1 MSVILNLETK
11 NDILNNII
19 SNNPYYIDIK
29 GSVNICLVR
38 CGQEIEACESVNFS
52 TMTNYGK
59 ILVLNKSTNSNSKCA
74 IKLAFDS
81 TNDSLDNNGD
91 ANYNFET
98 AFVSIPSLHKLNG
111 TIYDMETFLVFYSV
125 QKNGN
130 VLYVC
135 LCTFNMGVNSVAQ
148 GDWKLLNYKLMDEL
162 FAQKNIVPDIFGT
175 NEITGIP
182 NPVDINN
189 FIPIKGSRNFYDYT
203 HPKNTKVNFRVFQT
217 PLSVSNN
224 VINTLK
230 SKLTPG
236 NTYVNFKNAISQT
249 INPLEGLFF
258 YFSEDL
264 TDRYKSFA
272 ANNPPST
279 KTESK
284 EISEEEESN
293 DYNLKKLDMISEENE
308 AENIREEDES
318 FNDENKKK
326 ESFQANKNQNKAST
340 TYAVYLLITIFCI
353 ICIYNY
359 LIKNFFKSI
368 NGISEEDLI
377 NYTNE
382 IFNSNMTKVLGSK
395 FKINIY
401 STIIF
406 IFTFIIIF
414 LLVISIPLNNHNYN
428 TSSIFST
435 VYSFIIIL
443 IIVIPILFRYY
454 LRYLYYRIK
463 GFYDPD
469 FTQKENYLY
478 TFISNKIYNYNFLD
492 NFKNIFKENFTNF
505 LINIPPSNIQTGGGD
520 FNHAPGNLNDNHIN
534 AKIAENKKDLDAI
547 GEFSI
552 QNFFKLM
559 NNKFVKTVFQ
569 NNNQYKSSINYII
582 GYIILFYIIGSFL
595 QLVFSSIGD
604 NMWMK
609 FLVSFLTSIVLY
621 SPICFML
628 IEYVNSISN
637 INLRYIIIIFSLIIL
652 LLSVFTIFINP
663 INNIPIN
670 NSGFWITFSLI
681 IISIITIFISK
692 RFINNTGTKG
702 GDDSKPPSDEEYDL
716 LKKIAILQSQL
727 KDEKSKTSVF
737 ENYLEENPTAPH
749 NENESNNNQTNTNKN
764 ELLKRIA
771 ILEQQKKETE
781 SKDHLLENFIEH
793 DYDNRIGEKSYNIN
807 ANQKELEL
815 EYLKEITILKEKLK
829 QKESK
834 EALFKNYIRNH
845 EYNDENK
852 ESNNEDESKTQKP
865 YNIDNQNKN
874 KINELQKQLAILQN
888 NLNSKSE
895 NYNKLLSNFDDSKKQ
910 IELLKKIIPKQNL
923 IKTLEYLK
931 LISNIFNKLQE
942 LKSTQDS
949 LNKKNKIL
957 KLLDQLSKIDQPSNI
972 PKYFESELKNLNK
985 ENPENYKIIIENLD
999 KIINKIKD
1007 LAQSIIKNIK

>member
-11 NDILNNII
+11 NETLNNII

-38 CGQEIEACESVNFS
+38 CGQDIEACESVNFS

-81 TNDSLDNNGD
+81 NNDSLDNNGG

-98 AFVSIPSLHKLNG
+98 AFVTIPSLHKLNG
-111 TIYDMETFLVFYSV
+111 TIYDMETFLVFSSV

-189 FIPIKGSRNFYDYT
+189 FIPKKGSRNFYDYT

-279 KTESK
+279 KNQSK

-293 DYNLKKLDMISEENE
+293 EYKLKKLDVINEENESENISEEN
-308 AENIREEDES
+308 DS
-318 FNDENKKK
+318 FKDENKKK

-359 LIKNFFKSI
+359 LIKNFFKST

-382 IFNSNMTKVLGSK
+382 IFNSNMTKVLASK

-414 LLVISIPLNNHNYN
+414 LLVISIPLNNQNYN
-428 TSSIFST
+428 TNSIFNI
-435 VYSFIIIL
+435 VYLFIIIL
-443 IIVIPILFRYY
+443 IIVILFLFYYY

-463 GFYDPD
+463 GFYDDD

-478 TFISNKIYNYNFLD
+478 TFISNRIYNNNFIS
-492 NFKNIFKENFTNF
+492 NVSNIFKENFTKF
-505 LINIPPSNIQTGGGD
+505 LINNPQLNIQTGGSD
-520 FNHAPGNLNDNHIN
+520 FNHAPGNLNDNYIN

-559 NNKFVKTVFQ
+559 KNSFVKKVFKD
-569 NNNQYKSSINYII
+569 NNHYKSSINYII
-582 GYIILFYIIGSFL
+582 IYIIIFYIFGSYL
-595 QLVFSSIGD
+595 QLVYSSIGD
-604 NMWMK
+604 NMWIK
-609 FLVSFLTSIVLY
+609 FLVSFLTSLVLY
-621 SPICFML
+621 LPLCFML
-628 IEYVNSISN
+628 IEYVNSILNVN
-637 INLRYIIIIFSLIIL
+637 INLIYTIIIISLITIFV
-652 LLSVFTIFINP
+652 SFFIFINP
-663 INNIPIN
+663 IDNIPIN
-670 NSGFWITFSLI
+670 NIGFWISFSLI
-681 IISIITIFISK
+681 LISIITIFVSK
-692 RFINNTGTKG
+692 MFKNNVPTG
-702 GDDSKPPSDEEYDL
+702 GDDVKPPSNDKYDL
-716 LKKIAILQSQL
+716 LKKNIAILQSQL
-727 KDEKSKTSVF
+727 KDEKSKTTLF
-737 ENYLEENPTAPH
+737 ENYLENPTVPH

-771 ILEQQKKETE
+771 ILEQQLKETK
-781 SKDHLLENFIEH
+781 SKAHLLENFIEH

-815 EYLKEITILKEKLK
+815 LKQITILEQQLKE
-829 QKESK
+829 KESK
-834 EALFKNYIRNH
+834 EALFKNYISNH

-852 ESNNEDESKTQKP
+852 ESNNEDESKAQKP

-874 KINELQKQLAILQN
+874 NINELQEQLAILQN
-888 NLNSKSE
+888 NLSSKTE
-895 NYNKLLSNFDDSKKQ
+895 NYNRLLSNFDDSKKQ

-942 LKSTQDS
+942 LKLTQDS

-957 KLLDQLSKIDQPSNI
+957 ELLDQLSKIDQPSNM
-972 PKYFESELKNLNK
+972 PTNFENELKKLNK

-999 KIINKIKD
+999 NIINKIKN
-1007 LAQSIIKNIK
+1007 LAKSTVNNINSK